1 VYAFILLN
9 MDTMNR
15 TELHSLLRSVAVV
28 CLAGGIL
35 GISYGA
41 LAIGYGLPWWIPLLL
56 SIAVVAGASE
66 MMFVA
71 IIGAGGSPWLAAAAG
86 LLVNARH
93 IPFGFQV
100 SPLMGNGLRSILG
113 AHAINDESTS
123 FALAGSSPAMR
134 RLGFWACGV
143 GIVLVWPLGTALG
156 TWLGAFLGDLDRWG
170 LDAVFPAMILALV
183 IPKARAGGAPLTTA
197 VVLGA
202 AITVATASFL
212 PAGLPELLSLAAVAV
227 ARPWRPVK
235 TEPELT
241 S

>member
-1 VYAFILLN
+1 MN
-9 MDTMNR
+9 MNASHR
-15 TELHSLLRSVAVV
+15 TELYPLLRSVAVV
-28 CLAGGIL
+28 CLAGGVL

-41 LAIGYGLPWWIPLLL
+41 LAIGYGLPWWIPLVL
-56 SIAVVAGASE
+56 SVAVVAGASE

-93 IPFGFQV
+93 VPFGFQV
-100 SPLMGNGLRSILG
+100 APLMGRGLPSVLG

-123 FALAGSSPAMR
+123 FALAGSSRSMR
-134 RLGFWACGV
+134 RLGFWTCGL
-143 GIVLVWPLGTALG
+143 GLLLIWPLGTSLG
-156 TWLGAFLGDLDRWG
+156 LWLGAFLGDLDRWG

-183 IPKARAGGAPLTTA
+183 IPKARAGGALLTTA

-202 AITVATASFL
+202 AITVATSSFL
-212 PAGLPELLSLAAVAV
+212 PAGMPELLSLAAVAV
-227 ARPWRPVK
+227 ACPWRPTR
-235 TEPELT
+235 TEQEQD

>member
-1 VYAFILLN
+1 
-9 MDTMNR
+9 MNR

-41 LAIGYGLPWWIPLLL
+41 LAIGYGLPWWIPVLL

-71 IIGAGGSPWLAAAAG
+71 IIGVGGSPWLAAAAG

-93 IPFGFQV
+93 VPFGFQV
-100 SPLMGNGLRSILG
+100 APVMGHGLRSILG

-123 FALAGSSPAMR
+123 FAIAGSSPAMR

-143 GIVLVWPLGTALG
+143 GIVLIWPLGTALG

-170 LDAVFPAMILALV
+170 LDAVFPAMILALGH
-183 IPKARAGGAPLTTA
+183 PEGAGRRRCPDHRGGAGRSDHRCNG
-197 VVLGA
+197 VVPSRRAAGA
-202 AITVATASFL
+202 ALPGRSRRRPSVASRHNRT
-212 PAGLPELLSLAAVAV
+212 G
-227 ARPWRPVK
+227 ARPHD
-235 TEPELT
+235 
-241 S
+241 

>member
-1 VYAFILLN
+1 MY
-9 MDTMNR
+9 TRNR
-15 TELHSLLRSVAVV
+15 TELRSLLRSVAVV
-28 CLAGGIL
+28 CLAAGVL

-56 SIAVVAGASE
+56 SLAVVAGASE

-71 IIGAGGSPWLAAAAG
+71 IVGAGGSPWLAAAAG

-93 IPFGFQV
+93 VPFGFQV
-100 SPLMGNGLRSILG
+100 APLLGHGLRSVLG
-113 AHAINDESTS
+113 AHAINDESAS
-123 FALAGSSPAMR
+123 FALAGSSPCMR
-134 RLGFWACGV
+134 RLGFRACGL

-197 VVLGA
+197 VVLAA
-202 AITVATASFL
+202 AITVATSSVL
-212 PAGLPELLSLAAVAV
+212 PAGMPELLSLAAVAV
-227 ARPWRPVK
+227 ARPWRPDI
-235 TEPELT
+235 TGPER
-241 S
+241 SS